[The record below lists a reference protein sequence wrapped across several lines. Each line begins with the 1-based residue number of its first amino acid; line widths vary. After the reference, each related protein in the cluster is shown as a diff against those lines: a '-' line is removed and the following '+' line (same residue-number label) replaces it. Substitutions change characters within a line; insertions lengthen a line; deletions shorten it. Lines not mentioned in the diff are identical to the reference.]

1 MQKASQSVA
10 VGYKVQEVIGMEVG
24 YHYVGDIL
32 YRNHP
37 LQIAEDTGAAINK
50 KLHSSFFNEIS
61 RAGASGPGIG
71 SAAAEYGK
79 FQWDSF
85 LVALTL
91 RQA

>member
-10 VGYKVQEVIGMEVG
+10 VGNEVQEVIRMEVG

-32 YRNHP
+32 YRNQP
-37 LQIAEDTGAAINK
+37 LQIAEDTGATINK
-50 KLHSSFFNEIS
+50 KPRGSFFNEIS
-61 RAGASGPGIG
+61 RTGASGPGIG

-85 LVALTL
+85 LVTFTL